1 MVNAAMF
8 TAMIFIMTR
17 FIQVPVATGYV
28 HLGDAL
34 IYICALI
41 VAPPWAFVAAALGGL
56 LADVTSGWAVYAPAT
71 VIIKILIA
79 LPFVIVRKRSNK
91 LLSIP
96 TALFTVLAGIVTVGG
111 YFAADMIIDR
121 AYAVTNIPG
130 NIIQAVGS
138 AIVFVILAAAFDAAD
153 IKRKLDVKKEK

>member
-34 IYICALI
+34 IYVCALI
-41 VAPPWAFVAAALGGL
+41 VAPPWAFVAAALGGM
-56 LADVTSGWAVYAPAT
+56 LADLTSGWAVYAPAT
-71 VIIKILIA
+71 LIIKIAIA
-79 LPFVIVRKRSNK
+79 VPFVIVRNRSHR
-91 LLSIP
+91 LLNVL
-96 TALFTVLAGIVTVGG
+96 TALFTVLAGAVTVGG

-121 AYAVTNIPG
+121 AYALTNIPG

-138 AIVFVILAAAFDAAD
+138 ALVFVILAAAFDAAD
-153 IKRKLDVKKEK
+153 IKNKLSGKKEK